1 MRKPNY
7 KITLAAC
14 YMSYVVQA
22 AVANILPVIFIPLR
36 ESYGLTYT
44 QFGTLVLANF
54 AAQIAADV
62 LLSRAVDKYGT
73 RPFVTSA
80 QYLCVAGFA
89 LFALAPV
96 VAPGHVFAGFLV
108 ATVVFASSGGLL
120 ELCLSPIVDAIPSDA
135 EDSSKALSMLH
146 SFYAWGQV
154 GVILLTTL
162 MLFAGA
168 PWQAAFAAWA
178 AVPLASA
185 YLFGRAPIV
194 EKSAAGGTLR
204 IRGLLRAR
212 LFWASMLAI
221 AFGGAAEVI
230 VAQYASSF
238 MQKGLGLPK
247 IAGDALGLCG
257 FAAFLG
263 AGRAAYG
270 FLGEKLNLHKV
281 LVGGSLLAFAAY
293 IAMVFS
299 PAKWLSVAAV
309 ALCGLCVSLLWP
321 GTLAIASK
329 GMPLAGASM
338 FALLAAAGDIGAAAG
353 PWAVGAATD
362 FSMGLAMSGG
372 ALSAEQLGLR
382 AGLLLGAAFPL
393 ASLAAQIWLKR
404 VVAGLRPQP
413 GQEQEQEHEQE
424 HGHANAG

>member
-1 MRKPNY
+1 MG
-7 KITLAAC
+7 
-14 YMSYVVQA
+14 YVVQA

-44 QFGTLVLANF
+44 QFGALVFANF
-54 AAQIAADV
+54 ASQIAADL

-89 LFALAPV
+89 LFALAPLM
-96 VAPGHVFAGFLV
+96 APGRVFAAFLA
-108 ATVVFASSGGLL
+108 ATVVYASSGGLL
-120 ELCLSPIVDAIPSDA
+120 ELCLSPIVDAIPSGA
-135 EDSSKALSMLH
+135 EDSSRALSMLH

-154 GVILLTTL
+154 GVVLLTTL
-162 MLFAGA
+162 MLHAGL
-168 PWQAAFAAWA
+168 PWQAAMLAWV
-178 AVPLASA
+178 AVPLANA
-185 YLFGRAPIV
+185 QLFRRAPIAD
-194 EKSAAGGTLR
+194 KAAGGGTLK
-204 IRGLLRAR
+204 IRELFRSR
-212 LFWASMLAI
+212 LFWAAVLAI

-238 MQKGLGLPK
+238 MQRGLGLPK

-263 AGRAAYG
+263 LGRAVYG
-270 FLGEKLNLHKV
+270 ALGERLDLHKALAV
-281 LVGGSLLAFAAY
+281 GSLMAFAAY

-299 PAKWLSVAAV
+299 PLRALSVAAI

-329 GMPLAGASM
+329 KMPLAGASM
-338 FALLAAAGDIGAAAG
+338 FALLAGAGDIGAAGG

-362 FSMGLAMSGG
+362 LAMALTQPGG

-404 VVAGLRPQP
+404 VAAAGR
-413 GQEQEQEHEQE
+413 
-424 HGHANAG
+424 AGAGSSTGDGAGDGTGGGADAG